1 MDTPPYVVIKRKKK
15 NGRVYLEEFKGI
27 LAEKGLKIKVE
38 SLSDEEFDE
47 GLKFIKDIRIVSK

>member
-1 MDTPPYVVIKRKKK
+1 MTLSRASEIAGMV
-15 NGRVYLEEFKGI
+15 NEELKGI

-47 GLKFIKDIRIVSK
+47 GLTLIKDIRENSK